1 MIKISFETIVFN
13 AVSTLPKGM
22 LELCIKN
29 VLPYAHEIFIIEGA
43 TKAADGHYWDGNTLP
58 FTKDGRSTDGTIEV
72 ISNLEK
78 QYPDKI
84 KVVIGNGFWPGK
96 TSMFNSVEPTGDFV
110 WQLDSDEF
118 YHQIDMEKLIGMLEA
133 WQPHQVEF
141 YANHFFG
148 GFDKVIDETNGSVW
162 GNNIPWRRIFKN
174 IPGRSKWLRHE
185 PPVYSIDGFPNERG
199 FVIDRE
205 KTLHAGI
212 KLYHYSYVIRN
223 QAIFKDIFFKQNSY
237 VTSWDGIQNDTNT
250 TIFGVHPKKFSGIH
264 PQIIQ
269 ENYIN
274 IIESN
279 PDASNILETGR

>member
-58 FTKDGRSTDGTIEV
+58 FTKDGRSTDDTIEV

-78 QYPDKI
+78 QYSDKI

-110 WQLDSDEF
+110 WQIDSDEF
-118 YHQIDMEKLIGMLEA
+118 YHQSDMEKLVGMLEA

-148 GFDKVIDETNGSVW
+148 GFDYCIDERESGW
-162 GNNIPWRRIFKN
+162 GNDPPWRRIFKN

-185 PPVYSIDGFPNERG
+185 PPIYSIDGFPNERG
-199 FVIDRE
+199 FVINRD
-205 KTLHAGI
+205 KTLQAGI
-212 KLYHYSYVIRN
+212 KLFHYAYVQKSQID
-223 QAIFKDIFFKQNSY
+223 FKTKFFN
-237 VTSWDGIQNDTNT
+237 NDQYPILWEQFQKDKSTK
-250 TIFGVHPKKFSGIH
+250 IFGSSVYPFTGKHPKI
-264 PQIIQ
+264 
-269 ENYIN
+269 
-274 IIESN
+274 
-279 PDASNILETGR
+279 ILEAYGL